1 MKELAWA
8 VAPPSLCRNTWH
20 YHFPPWCTGLRCRI
34 LHSDI
39 FYLVDWPP
47 VITSCVLSIER
58 NTLFLQ
64 THGLAAALY
73 SAFATFGDNKLRA
86 TLGARVPF
94 ADLIG
99 HKSTAFFE

>member
-1 MKELAWA
+1 M
-8 VAPPSLCRNTWH
+8 
-20 YHFPPWCTGLRCRI
+20 

-47 VITSCVLSIER
+47 VVTSCVLSIKR
-58 NTLFLQ
+58 ITLFLQ
-64 THGLAAALY
+64 SHGLAAALY
-73 SAFATFGDNKLRA
+73 SPLPTFGDYKLGA
-86 TLGARVPF
+86 TLSARVPF